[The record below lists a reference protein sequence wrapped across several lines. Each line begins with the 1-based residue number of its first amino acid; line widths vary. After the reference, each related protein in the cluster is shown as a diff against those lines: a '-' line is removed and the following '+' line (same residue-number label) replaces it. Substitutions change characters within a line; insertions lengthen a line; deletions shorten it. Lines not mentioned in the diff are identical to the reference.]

1 MAKSSARMF
10 PNSIDQNDDF
20 ADESWVRARHLK
32 LALQIKKQSD
42 WVCFY
47 DKQ

>member
-10 PNSIDQNDDF
+10 PNSIDQNNDF

-42 WVCFY
+42 CVCFY
-47 DKQ
+47 GKQ